1 MSLQCWLVFLKHM
14 GIHPKAVLLKSTSI
28 VIKYRQR
35 SSCSEVFLR
44 IPVLKYFSEFRKAH
58 AMDRQRSAA
67 QLFPYEFWDMFQ
79 VKLLLLSMLLRYEL
93 LKFSVKL
100 HLLVKISTTFS
111 ARILMAIL
119 LCFIHKIEY
128 TLELDCGISQAK
140 IEWNSYLLAFMEDK
154 SK

>member
-1 MSLQCWLVFLKHM
+1 MSLQCWLVFLKYT

-35 SSCSEVFLR
+35 ISCSEVFFR

-58 AMDRQRSAA
+58 AMDTQRSAA

-128 TLELDCGISQAK
+128 TLELDCGISQAR
-140 IEWNSYLLAFMEDK
+140 IEWNSYVLAFMEDK